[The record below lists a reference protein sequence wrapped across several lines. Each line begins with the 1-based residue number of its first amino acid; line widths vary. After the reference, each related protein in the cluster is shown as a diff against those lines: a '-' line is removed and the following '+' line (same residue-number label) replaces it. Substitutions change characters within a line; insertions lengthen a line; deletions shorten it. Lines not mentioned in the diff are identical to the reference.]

1 MPVDRE
7 KKIISFLLCC
17 NNEIGVVGS
26 LPLKEIAHKVESDSD
41 SGWEDDESGLV
52 KMIEEMKVDDS
63 ISMEV
68 DNELDIGMIMEMEME
83 EER

>member
-26 LPLKEIAHKVESDSD
+26 LPLKEIAHKVDSESD
-41 SGWEDDESGLV
+41 SGWEYDVNGLV
-52 KMIEEMKVDDS
+52 ELIEEMKVD
-63 ISMEV
+63 E
-68 DNELDIGMIMEMEME
+68 
-83 EER
+83 